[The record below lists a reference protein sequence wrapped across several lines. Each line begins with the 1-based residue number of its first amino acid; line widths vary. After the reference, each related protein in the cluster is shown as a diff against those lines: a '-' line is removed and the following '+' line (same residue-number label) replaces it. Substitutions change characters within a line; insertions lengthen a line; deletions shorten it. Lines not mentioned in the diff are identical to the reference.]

1 MKSLLNHSAF
11 ADQSS
16 GIPPKLKPFN
26 VLTAKLSS
34 RLSQAVLRGLL
45 GVAVLLGVLVSL
57 TTTAQAYMRRGAVG
71 PGVADVQAAL
81 GIPADGVFGRH
92 TEQAVIDFQRRA
104 CITVDGIVGPETL
117 TALFGIN
124 VVQSDSVSSGVSSS
138 AIPPGGTL
146 VGTPVPNNIL
156 EPGIK
161 PPSSVLPPAVAGPY
175 VVVVPGA
182 DPQRLVSIQ
191 QIVPNSVID
200 GAPQGTF
207 INAGGYPN
215 YSSAQEVAGRLRGF
229 GFDAR
234 VDYFQRYEE
243 ADQLPAGVTQSGT
256 TLSLPSGSSSPGS
269 GGYTA
274 F

>member
-26 VLTAKLSS
+26 VLSAKLSS
-34 RLSQAVLRGLL
+34 RLSQTALRGLL
-45 GVAVLLGVLVSL
+45 GLFVVLGALLSL
-57 TTTAQAYMRRGAVG
+57 TSNALASYLRRGAVG
-71 PGVADVQAAL
+71 PAVADVQAAL
-81 GIPADGVFGRH
+81 GIPADGVFGH
-92 TEQAVIDFQRRA
+92 QTELAVIDFQRRS
-104 CITVDGIVGPETL
+104 CIAVDGVVGPETL
-117 TALFGIN
+117 TALFGVN
-124 VVQSDSVSSGVSSS
+124 VVQSAPVSSS
-138 AIPPGGTL
+138 SAVPPGGTL

-161 PPSSVLPPAVAGPY
+161 PPSAVLPPAVAGPY
-175 VVVVPGA
+175 VVVIPGA
-182 DPQRLVSIQ
+182 DPQRLASVQ
-191 QIVPNSVID
+191 QVVPNSVID
-200 GAPQGTF
+200 GAAQGTF

-215 YSSAQEVAGRLRGF
+215 YSSAREVAGRLRGF

-256 TLSLPSGSSSPGS
+256 TLSLPNPGSTRGS